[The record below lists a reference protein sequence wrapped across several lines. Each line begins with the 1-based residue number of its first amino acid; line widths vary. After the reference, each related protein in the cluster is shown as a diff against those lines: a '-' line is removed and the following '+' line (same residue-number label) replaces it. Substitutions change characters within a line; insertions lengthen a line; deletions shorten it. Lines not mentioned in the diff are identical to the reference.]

1 MLRATL
7 RAAALAGIVAG
18 VLLTAL
24 QAWSV
29 APLIRD
35 AERIEQAAGHDEAH
49 DAWQPGSD
57 TTRVA
62 ATAVANVV
70 LATGFALMLA
80 GAMALRGARG
90 WRAGIAWGV
99 AGYVVVFV
107 APSLGLPPSLPGVA
121 EAPLDA
127 RTAWW
132 LVAAGSSAGGLALIV
147 FGRGIALRALGLAL
161 LVVPHAIGAP
171 QPPRMQDPQA
181 TRDLA
186 RAFVRNAYL
195 ANAALWLALGAI
207 VGALRATP
215 SARMREVTPPS
226 GVP

>member
-1 MLRATL
+1 MFRATL
-7 RAAALAGIVAG
+7 RAATLAGIVAG

-24 QAWSV
+24 QAWGV

-35 AERIEQAAGHDEAH
+35 AERIEQAAGHEEAH
-49 DAWQPGSD
+49 DAWQPGTD
-57 TTRVA
+57 TTRLA
-62 ATAVANVV
+62 ATVVANVV

-80 GAMALRGARG
+80 GVMALRGARG

-99 AGYVVVFV
+99 AGYAVVFV

-121 EAPLDA
+121 EAPLSA

-132 LVAAGSSAGGLALIV
+132 LLAVACSAGGLALIV
-147 FGRGIALRALGLAL
+147 FGRGALRALGVLL
-161 LVVPHAIGAP
+161 LVVPHALGAP
-171 QPPRMQDPQA
+171 QPAVHDPQA
-181 TRDLA
+181 TSDLA

-195 ANAALWLALGAI
+195 ANAALWLVLGAI
-207 VGALRATP
+207 VGALRARP
-215 SARMREVTPPS
+215 SARMHDVTPPS

>member
-1 MLRATL
+1 MFWATL

-35 AERIEQAAGHDEAH
+35 AERIEQATGHDEAH

-80 GAMALRGARG
+80 GAMALRDARG

-99 AGYVVVFV
+99 AGYAVVFV
-107 APSLGLPPSLPGVA
+107 APSLGLPPSLPGLA

-132 LVAAGSSAGGLALIV
+132 LLAVGCSAGGLALIV
-147 FGRGIALRALGLAL
+147 FGRGLALRALGLAL

-171 QPPRMQDPQA
+171 QPRMHDPQA
-181 TRDLA
+181 TNALA

-195 ANAALWLALGAI
+195 ANAALWLVLGAI

-215 SARMREVTPPS
+215 SARMRDVTPPS

>member
-1 MLRATL
+1 MFWPMLRAAT
-7 RAAALAGIVAG
+7 LAGIVAG
-18 VLLTAL
+18 VSLTAL

-35 AERIEQAAGHDEAH
+35 AERIEQAAGRDEAP
-49 DAWQPGSD
+49 DAWQPGTD

-70 LATGFALMLA
+70 LATGFALMLS

-99 AGYVVVFV
+99 AGYAVVFV
-107 APSLGLPPSLPGVA
+107 APSLGVPPSLPGVA

-132 LVAAGSSAGGLALIV
+132 LLAVASSAAGLAAIV
-147 FGRGIALRALGLAL
+147 FGRGLALRALGVAL
-161 LVVPHAIGAP
+161 LVMPHAIGAP
-171 QPPRMQDPQA
+171 QDGAHDPQA
-181 TRDLA
+181 TSELA
-186 RAFVRNAYL
+186 RTFVRNAYL
-195 ANAALWLALGAI
+195 TNAALWLVLGAI
-207 VGALRATP
+207 VGALRAAP
-215 SARMREVTPPS
+215 SSRMRSVTPPS
-226 GVP
+226 GGP